1 MTWFDPLILGIIQ
14 GITEFIPIS
23 SSGHLVLMEKILG
36 LNVSGLKS
44 FDVVVHV
51 GSLLAILIY
60 FWVDV
65 WGMLLALGRL
75 VMGKLRKDDVYGKLI
90 LFIIIGTI
98 PAVLLGYFGEKWLDD
113 TFRNVTTVAMWMIFV
128 GFVFILGERIYK
140 RTIPKRNELKWWK
153 ALLIGFAQAVAL
165 IPGISRSGSTIVAG
179 LFQGIERT
187 HAARFSF
194 LLGIPAIAGAGVLT
208 AMKIPENGILV
219 VNLSENLPLIIGF
232 MSSLLVGL
240 LSIYILMKF
249 LKKHSLLFF
258 AAYLIILGG
267 SVLIL

>member
-1 MTWFDPLILGIIQ
+1 MTWFDSLILGIIQ

-23 SSGHLVLMEKILG
+23 SSGHLVLMEKFLG
-36 LNVSGLKS
+36 LDVSGLKS

-60 FWVDV
+60 FWADV
-65 WGMLLALGRL
+65 WGMLKAFGRL
-75 VMGKLRKDDVYGKLI
+75 VTLKLKKDDAYGKLI

-98 PAVLLGYFGEKWLDD
+98 PVVLLGYFGEEWLDN
-113 TFRNVTTVAMWMIFV
+113 TFRNVTIVALWMVLV
-128 GFVFILGERIYK
+128 GFVFILGESVYK
-140 RTIPKRNELKWWK
+140 RTISKKKELKWWK
-153 ALLIGFAQAVAL
+153 ALIIGFAQAVAL
-165 IPGISRSGSTIVAG
+165 VPGISRSGSTIVAG

-187 HAARFSF
+187 YAARFSF
-194 LLGIPAIAGAGVLT
+194 LLGIPAIAGAGLLT
-208 AMKIPENGILV
+208 ALKISKSGVEV
-219 VNLSENLPLIIGF
+219 DNLPLLIGF
-232 MSSLLVGL
+232 LSSLFAGI
-240 LSIYILMKF
+240 LSVHILMKF